1 MSIHQTYGHYGNL
14 QGGGIMDETSMAF
27 GTPEFRRAV
36 AVRAAAR
43 DEKPVQPV
51 ADSPIGESDE
61 AATDESPTT
70 PSRRR
75 KNSGPSHEFTGS
87 CTPVQ
92 FKIPT
97 DLVQSLRLLAIDS
110 GETMS
115 ELVLRC
121 LTTSDAVQKC
131 WITRGRKS
139 A

>member
-1 MSIHQTYGHYGNL
+1 
-14 QGGGIMDETSMAF
+14 MDENTITF
-27 GTPEFRRAV
+27 GTPEFKRAV

-43 DEKPVQPV
+43 EERLVQPV
-51 ADSPIGESDE
+51 AESPIGDSDE
-61 AATDESPTT
+61 AAADESPTT
-70 PSRRR
+70 PARRR
-75 KNSGPSHEFTGS
+75 KNSGPAHEFTGS
-87 CTPVQ
+87 CVPVQ
-92 FKIPT
+92 FKIPS
-97 DLVQSLRLLAIDS
+97 DLMQSLRLLAIDS